1 MKNRIVSMAFSKVN
15 YPLLAVG
22 DDFGNIVIWDMN
34 EKKIFSLI
42 KEAHTNEIS
51 YLEF

>member
-22 DDFGNIVIWDMN
+22 DDFGNKN
-34 EKKIFSLI
+34 QSKKEK
-42 KEAHTNEIS
+42 
-51 YLEF
+51 